1 MTAAATRKTPTSPGT
16 PGTMDTPPPG
26 DRLPAIDFAR
36 LGPPPGSRLLV
47 AGGCGGIGRG
57 LVAGALETGLEVA
70 VMDLPASAERHPAPE
85 GVPYFPLDATVES
98 SVRAAFADL
107 ADHWTEFDALVNLI
121 GYANAAIPL
130 AELAAEDWDDVIGGN
145 VRSAFLI
152 AKSAMALLR
161 ERRGAMV
168 LASSGLGFRGM
179 RGYGPY
185 TASKAAIVGM
195 TKTLALEN
203 APEVRVNA
211 VAPGAVDT
219 AFQVGGTGRTD
230 DEDGPLR
237 SDLAPLI
244 KANPMGRIG
253 VVDDIVGP
261 ILFLCGPAARWMS
274 GQTLHINGG
283 GFTP

>member
-1 MTAAATRKTPTSPGT
+1 MNAVTTKTPTNN
-16 PGTMDTPPPG
+16 DPPPG
-26 DRLPAIDFAR
+26 DTPAAIDFAR

-57 LVAGALETGLEVA
+57 LVAAALETGLEVA
-70 VMDLPASAERHPAPE
+70 VMDLPASAERHPAPA
-85 GVPYFPLDATVES
+85 GVPFFPLDATDES
-98 SVRAAFADL
+98 SVQAAFASL
-107 ADHWTEFDALVNLI
+107 ADHWTELDALVNLV

-130 AELAAEDWDDVIGGN
+130 AELATEGWDDVIGGN

-152 AKSAMALLR
+152 AKSAMAGLR
-161 ERRGAMV
+161 ARRGAMV

-179 RGYGPY
+179 PGYGPY
-185 TASKAAIVGM
+185 TASKAAVVGM
-195 TKTLALEN
+195 TKTLAFEN

-211 VAPGAVDT
+211 VAPGAIDT
-219 AFQVGGTGRTD
+219 AFQVGGTGRV
-230 DEDGPLR
+230 DEDDAPMR

-253 VVDDIVGP
+253 VVDDVVGP

>member
-1 MTAAATRKTPTSPGT
+1 MTAETTTPPTN
-16 PGTMDTPPPG
+16 DPPPG
-26 DRLPAIDFAR
+26 DALPAIDFAR

-57 LVAGALETGLEVA
+57 LVTAALETGLEVA
-70 VMDLPASAERHPAPE
+70 VMDLPASAERHPLPA
-85 GVPYFPLDATVES
+85 GVPFFPLDATVET
-98 SVRAAFADL
+98 SVQAAFASL
-107 ADHWTEFDALVNLI
+107 ADHWMELDALVNLV

-130 AELAAEDWDDVIGGN
+130 AELAVEGWDDVIAGN

-152 AKSAMALLR
+152 AKSAMALLH

-179 RGYGPY
+179 PGYGPY
-185 TASKAAIVGM
+185 TASKAAVVGM
-195 TKTLALEN
+195 AKTLAFEN

-211 VAPGAVDT
+211 VAPGAIDT
-219 AFQVGGTGRTD
+219 AFQVGGTGRVD
-230 DEDGPLR
+230 KEDGPMR

-253 VVDDIVGP
+253 VVDDVVGP

>member
-1 MTAAATRKTPTSPGT
+1 MTPKNPTAI
-16 PGTMDTPPPG
+16 DRPPAHA
-26 DRLPAIDFAR
+26 LPAIDFAR
-36 LGPPPGSRLLV
+36 LGPTRGSRLLV

-57 LVAGALETGLEVA
+57 LVAAALETGLEVA
-70 VMDLPASAERHPAPE
+70 VMDLPASAERHPAPA
-85 GVPYFPLDATVES
+85 GVPFFPLDATVES
-98 SVRAAFADL
+98 SVQAAFADL
-107 ADHWTEFDALVNLI
+107 AARWAAPDALVNLI

-130 AELAAEDWDDVIGGN
+130 ADLATEGWDDVIGGN

-179 RGYGPY
+179 PGYGPY
-185 TASKAAIVGM
+185 TASKAAVIGM
-195 TKTLALEN
+195 TKTLAFEN

-219 AFQVGGTGRTD
+219 AFQVGGTGRV
-230 DEDGPLR
+230 DEDHAPMRHDLGPLIR
-237 SDLAPLI
+237 
-244 KANPMGRIG
+244 ANPMGRIG
-253 VVDDIVGP
+253 VVDDVVGP

>member
-1 MTAAATRKTPTSPGT
+1 MTATTAPRQKDRPL
-16 PGTMDTPPPG
+16 G
-26 DRLPAIDFAR
+26 DALPAIDFAR
-36 LGPPPGSRLLV
+36 LGPSPGSRLLV

-57 LVAGALETGLEVA
+57 LVTAALETGLEVA
-70 VMDLPASAERHPAPE
+70 VMDLAASAEQHPAPA
-85 GVPYFPLDATVES
+85 GVPFFALDATDES
-98 SVRAAFADL
+98 SVRAAFASL
-107 ADHWTEFDALVNLI
+107 ADHWTELDALVNLI

-130 AELAAEDWDDVIGGN
+130 AELATEGWDDVIGGN

-152 AKSAMALLR
+152 AKSAMPLLR

-168 LASSGLGFRGM
+168 LTSSGLGFRGM
-179 RGYGPY
+179 PGYGPY
-185 TASKAAIVGM
+185 TASKAAVVGM
-195 TKTLALEN
+195 TKTLAYEN

-219 AFQVGGTGRTD
+219 AFQVGGTGRV
-230 DEDGPLR
+230 DEDDAPMR
-237 SDLAPLI
+237 HDLTPLI

-253 VVDDIVGP
+253 VVDDVVGP

>member
-1 MTAAATRKTPTSPGT
+1 MTATTTTAPRQKDRPL
-16 PGTMDTPPPG
+16 G
-26 DRLPAIDFAR
+26 DDLPAIDFAR
-36 LGPPPGSRLLV
+36 LGPSPGSRLLV

-57 LVAGALETGLEVA
+57 LVTAALETGLEVA
-70 VMDLPASAERHPAPE
+70 VMDLAASAEQHPAPA
-85 GVPYFPLDATVES
+85 GVPFFALDATDES
-98 SVRAAFADL
+98 SVRAAFASL
-107 ADHWTEFDALVNLI
+107 ADHWTELDALVNLI

-130 AELAAEDWDDVIGGN
+130 AELATEGWDDVIGGN

-152 AKSAMALLR
+152 AKSAMPLLR

-168 LASSGLGFRGM
+168 LTSSGLGFRGM
-179 RGYGPY
+179 PGYGPY
-185 TASKAAIVGM
+185 TASKAAVVGM
-195 TKTLALEN
+195 TKTLAYEN

-219 AFQVGGTGRTD
+219 AFQVGGTGRV
-230 DEDGPLR
+230 DEDEAPMR
-237 SDLAPLI
+237 RDLTPLI

-253 VVDDIVGP
+253 VVDDVVGP